1 MFNRDGESHMT
12 LPQLLAILAACI
24 ATGLVMFII
33 VEALVNRKR
42 P

>member
-1 MFNRDGESHMT
+1 MT
-12 LPQLLAILAACI
+12 WLQGFAILAACI